1 MRKSGTMFMQTELKE
16 NDIMAIPVNI
26 KDLINRTIVE
36 STRIEFK
43 ADWNPEPIL
52 HTICAFAN
60 DIDNMGGGYIIIGV
74 EEQDGV
80 PVFPVKGIKK
90 NRIDSIEKKLRE
102 CCHYIEPFYQPVAEP
117 FLFENKHVLVIW
129 VSGGYSRPYKASVSL
144 ADRRSDKRYYIR
156 KASSTVVASPEE
168 EKQLYYVSSD
178 IPFDDRA
185 NLSADITDLDLGLIR
200 EHLKKVGSDL
210 YNYSLAQ
217 DLNRLAED
225 MQLVSGPS
233 EFRKPKNVGLLMYSE
248 HPEKYFKYARIEVVD
263 IPDPIGTNMTEKIF
277 TGPIQRQLSEALL
290 YIKNYILK
298 EAVIK
303 SDDKAEADRIM
314 NYPYASI
321 EEILSNAV
329 YHRSYQINE
338 PITVR
343 VTPAAIEITSFPG
356 FDRSIS
362 DEKIRSLDIR
372 SMIYRNRRIGD
383 FLKELKLTEGRN
395 TGFPTA
401 FNALR
406 KNGSEMPSFEMDADR
421 GYLTVKIPVHPFF
434 LNKADAKSRE
444 YDARILSVLGNR
456 ELNLTDLAKEMGYK
470 GITKK
475 LNKAVGGLCK
485 TGTLE
490 KIYSEGTGVIFRTK
504 RG

>member
-1 MRKSGTMFMQTELKE
+1 
-16 NDIMAIPVNI
+16 MAIPVNI
-26 KDLINRTIVE
+26 NDLINRTVVE

-43 ADWNPEPIL
+43 SDWNPEPIL

-60 DIDNMGGGYIIIGV
+60 DIDNMGGGYIVIGV
-74 EEQDGV
+74 EEEDGA
-80 PVFPVKGIKK
+80 PVIPVKGIEK

-117 FLFENKHVLVIW
+117 FLFEGKHVLVIW

-144 ADRRSDKRYYIR
+144 SDRRSDKRYYIR

-185 NLSADITDLDLGLIR
+185 NLAADITDLDLGLIR

-210 YNYSLAQ
+210 YAYSLGR
-217 DLNRLAED
+217 DLNSLAED

-233 EFRKPKNVGLLMYSE
+233 EFRKPKNVGLLMFSE
-248 HPEKYFKYARIEVVD
+248 HPEKYFRYARIDVVD
-263 IPDPIGTNMTEKIF
+263 VPDPTGRNMTEKIF
-277 TGPIQRQLSEALL
+277 TGPIQRQLSEALM

-303 SDDKAEADRIM
+303 SGDKAEAERIM
-314 NYPYASI
+314 NYPYAAV

-329 YHRSYQINE
+329 YHRSYRINE

-343 VTPAAIEITSFPG
+343 ITPAAIEITSFPG
-356 FDRSIS
+356 FDRSIT
-362 DEKIRSLDIR
+362 DEKIKSLDIR
-372 SMIYRNRRIGD
+372 SMVYRNRRIGD

-406 KNGSEMPSFEMDADR
+406 ENGSDMPSFEMDADR
-421 GYLTVKIPVHPFF
+421 GYLTVIIPVHQYF
-434 LNKADAKSRE
+434 LKKTDANNSE
-444 YDARILSVLGNR
+444 YDRKILSAVGSR
-456 ELNLTDLAKEMGYK
+456 ELNLTEIAKEMGYK

-475 LNKAVGGLCK
+475 LSNAVSNLYK
-485 TGTLE
+485 TNALE
-490 KIYSEGTGVIFRTK
+490 RTFSAERGVVYEVK
-504 RG
+504 KGKNQD